1 MLSNVPILFIEIN
14 NSNYT
19 FIAGVYD
26 DNKNFKI
33 NEKIVTLSAGINKKK
48 FINLDEAY
56 KAIKTSIETIE
67 NKLDFVFKEV
77 TIIIDAFNC
86 SCTNISGFKKLNGSQ
101 IFKENISY
109 ILNSLK
115 SLITENE
122 NKNKI
127 LHIFNSKSI
136 LDGVEVKNLPIG
148 LFGDFY
154 IHNLT
159 FFFINDNDLKN
170 IKFLFNKHNIEVKKI
185 FLKDFVEGAQLIEL
199 KNHESF
205 LKVKIDE
212 NSSNISFFYNSAFV
226 YSEDFDYGS
235 NIVYQDIE
243 KICLIDKKTIKN
255 FFNDSLLNQ
264 NSIDKDEVLEKK
276 YFINGN
282 FRKIRKKLIFD
293 IAEARIEEITNRILN
308 KNTNIKNLKFDNF
321 KIFMMFQDKII
332 EKNFEKVFDNFI
344 SQNNYQKPE
353 FIDTFSSEIMVSR
366 ASKLSVTGWRNEA
379 IPVAQQKKSLIT
391 KLFKLLFD

>member
-67 NKLDFVFKEV
+67 SKLDFVFKEV

-185 FLKDFVEGAQLIEL
+185 FLKNFVEGAQLIEL

-205 LKVKIDE
+205 LKLKIDE

-235 NIVYQDIE
+235 NIVYRDIE
-243 KICLIDKKTIKN
+243 KICLIDKKIIKN
-255 FFNDSLLNQ
+255 FFNDSVLNQ
-264 NSIDKDEVLEKK
+264 TSIDKDEVLEKK
-276 YFINGN
+276 YFINSN

-293 IAEARIEEITNRILN
+293 IAKARIEEITNRILN
-308 KNTNIKNLKFDNF
+308 KKTNIKNLKFDNF
-321 KIFMMFQDKII
+321 KIFVMFQDKVI
-332 EKNFEKVFDNFI
+332 EKNFEKFFDKFI

-353 FIDTFSSEIMVSR
+353 FIDTFSSETTVSK
-366 ASKLSVTGWRNEA
+366 ASKLSVSGWRNEA

-391 KLFKLLFD
+391 KVFKLLFD

>member
-170 IKFLFNKHNIEVKKI
+170 IKFLFNKHNIEDI
-185 FLKDFVEGAQLIEL
+185 GA
-199 KNHESF
+199 
-205 LKVKIDE
+205 
-212 NSSNISFFYNSAFV
+212 
-226 YSEDFDYGS
+226 
-235 NIVYQDIE
+235 
-243 KICLIDKKTIKN
+243 
-255 FFNDSLLNQ
+255 
-264 NSIDKDEVLEKK
+264 
-276 YFINGN
+276 
-282 FRKIRKKLIFD
+282 
-293 IAEARIEEITNRILN
+293 
-308 KNTNIKNLKFDNF
+308 
-321 KIFMMFQDKII
+321 
-332 EKNFEKVFDNFI
+332 
-344 SQNNYQKPE
+344 
-353 FIDTFSSEIMVSR
+353 
-366 ASKLSVTGWRNEA
+366 
-379 IPVAQQKKSLIT
+379 
-391 KLFKLLFD
+391 